1 MEKLVKSK
9 EVWSLV
15 FGFFL
20 KVVYHILVWIVW
32 SSVKMD
38 EKSHFTKPYLL
49 ICRKVAVMA
58 PRRVDVRIV

>member
-38 EKSHFTKPYLL
+38 E
-49 ICRKVAVMA
+49 
-58 PRRVDVRIV
+58 